1 MASSY
6 LDELQAAVK
15 ENSKEALDKLN
26 DKLAFPSDFTAQC
39 HQKNVEIMKK
49 RTTVIETKCTV
60 RTL

>member
-15 ENSKEALDKLN
+15 EKSKEALDKLN

-39 HQKNVEIMKK
+39 HQKNVEIMK
-49 RTTVIETKCTV
+49 RE
-60 RTL
+60 LLS